1 MACRKGIR
9 LYHAGMAIV
18 GLLAAGAVALPLFLR
33 DRLISYPL
41 VVLTVGALLPLVFPD
56 GSFDPVL
63 RGFAAEHLSEFAV
76 IVALTGLGLSIDRR
90 ITWRGWQ
97 SSWRLLAITMPLS
110 ILATF
115 WLGWWVIGL
124 APAAAMLLA
133 AALAPTDPVLAVDVQ
148 TGPPCTGDPDADEP
162 DEVRFGLTSESSL
175 NDGLAFPFTNL
186 AILMGVVGLDASE
199 WLWDWLLVDV
209 AYKIGGG
216 ILFGYVIG
224 KLFGWLTIKLVGGRG
239 VAGMVGDGK
248 GLPPAVLALA
258 YTLVSFGI
266 TEVLGAYG
274 FIAVFVTAYVVRD
287 TERANH
293 VHDRLHEGA
302 EQLELLAMSLVVL
315 LLGAAFTETLAAAVT
330 VDMVV
335 LALVLVLLVRPLTGW
350 IGLIGYDRAL
360 PAERAMTAFFGIR
373 GLGSIYYLAYGL
385 NRMEVAD
392 ARGLWALTGV
402 IIVTSLLIHG
412 LSARPAMRW
421 LERHRDLRVD
431 AADRPPR
438 SG

>member
-1 MACRKGIR
+1 V
-9 LYHAGMAIV
+9 YHAGMAIV

-41 VVLTVGALLPLVFPD
+41 VVLGVGALLPLAAPE
-56 GSFDPVL
+56 GAFDPVA
-63 RGFAAEHLSEFAV
+63 RGFVAEHLSEFAV

-90 ITWRGWQ
+90 ITWHGWM
-97 SSWRLLAITMPLS
+97 SAWRLLAFTMPLS

-133 AALAPTDPVLAVDVQ
+133 AAMAPTDPVLAVDVQ

-175 NDGLAFPFTNL
+175 NDGLAFPFTHL
-186 AILMGVVGLDASE
+186 AVLMGAVGLEAGE
-199 WLWDWLLVDV
+199 WLWDWLLIDV
-209 AYKIGGG
+209 GYRIGGG
-216 ILFGYVIG
+216 VAYGIVIG
-224 KLFGWLTIKLVGGRG
+224 KLFGWLTLKLVGGREFD
-239 VAGMVGDGK
+239 GMVGDGR

-258 YTLVSFGI
+258 YTLVSFGV

-293 VHDRLHEGA
+293 VHDHLHKGA

-330 VDMVV
+330 WDMVAM
-335 LALVLVLLVRPLTGW
+335 ALLLVLLVRPLAGW
-350 IGLIGYDRAL
+350 IGLLGYEAAL
-360 PAERAMTAFFGIR
+360 PAERAMIAFFGIR

-392 ARGLWALTGV
+392 ARALWALAGV
-402 IIVTSLLIHG
+402 IIVTSLVVHG

-421 LERHRDLRVD
+421 LERHREPQ
-431 AADRPPR
+431 ADTTR
-438 SG
+438 